1 MIHNKYLNKNI
12 PKDIFADILSISES
26 FLIGNISEILLKKN
40 NNNKLQPYYSLGFNP
55 KERYD
60 ILAYCIF
67 KFMMKNLKVSILI
80 IRRYDE
86 SFFYGNTS

>member
-26 FLIGNISEILLKKN
+26 FLIGNISEILFKK
-40 NNNKLQPYYSLGFNP
+40 NNKLQPYYSLGFNP

-86 SFFYGNTS
+86 KFL